1 MLLRLIGSTSTKK
14 FESTKERIVELE
26 TNMPNLSASVSKQK
40 FNELAKMVH
49 AIEPQDSEPE
59 ESIKDQDKE

>member
-1 MLLRLIGSTSTKK
+1 MANRVDFYKK

-26 TNMPNLSASVSKQK
+26 TNMPNLSASVSGQK

-49 AIEPQDSEPE
+49 ETKPQESELE
-59 ESIKDQDKE
+59 DSIKD